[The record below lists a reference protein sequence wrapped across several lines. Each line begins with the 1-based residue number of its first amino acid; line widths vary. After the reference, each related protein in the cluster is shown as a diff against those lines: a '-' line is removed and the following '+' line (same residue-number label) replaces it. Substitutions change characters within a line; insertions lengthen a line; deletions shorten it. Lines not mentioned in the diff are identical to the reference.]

1 MINQVSWFRCAGR
14 PYDMKC
20 NFQGEPKMK
29 SNNSLIIMAVMFLLF
44 ATVSSVV
51 IWSDVSIAAKIGFFA
66 FGYGA
71 GITTGILIAR
81 RQR

>member
-1 MINQVSWFRCAGR
+1 
-14 PYDMKC
+14 
-20 NFQGEPKMK
+20 MK
-29 SNNSLIIMAVMFLLF
+29 SNNTLIIMAVLFLLF

-51 IWSDVSIAAKIGFFA
+51 IWSDVSTAAKIGFFA

>member
-1 MINQVSWFRCAGR
+1 
-14 PYDMKC
+14 
-20 NFQGEPKMK
+20 MK

-51 IWSDVSIAAKIGFFA
+51 IWSDVSTAAKIGFFA
-66 FGYGA
+66 FGYGT

>member
-1 MINQVSWFRCAGR
+1 
-14 PYDMKC
+14 
-20 NFQGEPKMK
+20 MK

-51 IWSDVSIAAKIGFFA
+51 IWSDVSTAAKIGFFA

-71 GITTGILIAR
+71 GIPTGVLVSR
-81 RQR
+81 RRG

>member
-1 MINQVSWFRCAGR
+1 
-14 PYDMKC
+14 
-20 NFQGEPKMK
+20 MK

-51 IWSDVSIAAKIGFFA
+51 IWADISTAAKIGFFA

-71 GITTGILIAR
+71 GIPTGVLVSR
-81 RQR
+81 RRG

>member
-1 MINQVSWFRCAGR
+1 
-14 PYDMKC
+14 
-20 NFQGEPKMK
+20 MK
-29 SNNSLIIMAVMFLLF
+29 SNNSLIIMAVLFLLF

-51 IWSDVSIAAKIGFFA
+51 IWADVSTAAKIGFFA

-71 GITTGILIAR
+71 GIPTGTLIAR

>member
-1 MINQVSWFRCAGR
+1 
-14 PYDMKC
+14 
-20 NFQGEPKMK
+20 MK

-71 GITTGILIAR
+71 GIPTGVLVSR
-81 RQR
+81 RHG

>member
-1 MINQVSWFRCAGR
+1 
-14 PYDMKC
+14 
-20 NFQGEPKMK
+20 MK

-71 GITTGILIAR
+71 GITTGVLIAR

>member
-1 MINQVSWFRCAGR
+1 
-14 PYDMKC
+14 
-20 NFQGEPKMK
+20 MK
-29 SNNSLIIMAVMFLLF
+29 SNNRLIIMAVMFLLF

-71 GITTGILIAR
+71 GIPTGVLVSR
-81 RQR
+81 RRG

>member
-1 MINQVSWFRCAGR
+1 
-14 PYDMKC
+14 
-20 NFQGEPKMK
+20 MK

-51 IWSDVSIAAKIGFFA
+51 IWSDVSMAAKIGFFA
-66 FGYGA
+66 FGYGV